1 MRFVHIEILTFSSLY
16 VLHIITYWLLMNT
29 RTGVERLVRP
39 YSRTPIQ
46 TLGEGEWSVR
56 KGGEWNP
63 RYAPCVCR
71 GVKQRLLEK

>member
-1 MRFVHIEILTFSSLY
+1 
-16 VLHIITYWLLMNT
+16 MNT

>member
-1 MRFVHIEILTFSSLY
+1 MH
-16 VLHIITYWLLMNT
+16 T

-39 YSRTPIQ
+39 HSRAPIQ
-46 TLGEGEWSVR
+46 AIGEEEWSVC

-63 RYAPCVCR
+63 WYAPCVCR